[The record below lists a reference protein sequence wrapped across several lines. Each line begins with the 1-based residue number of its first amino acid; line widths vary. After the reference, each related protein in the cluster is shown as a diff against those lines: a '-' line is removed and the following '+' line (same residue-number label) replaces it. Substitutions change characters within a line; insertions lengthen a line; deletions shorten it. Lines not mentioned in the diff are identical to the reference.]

1 MDISSYPEPFKEAA
15 KSEAGTSG
23 AALSVLRTPTSTA
36 RLEYDV
42 DRCREYK
49 ILVPDVAESQPAAS
63 AAYRVLRTRFV
74 QRARTHLWTSV
85 GISSPGPGEGKS
97 VTALNLAL
105 SVALA
110 GNHDVYLIDL
120 DLRRP
125 KMWQYLGT
133 TPPRGITDYLTGDA
147 PADEILFSTDIKN
160 LTFAGA
166 IAGTN
171 KASELLSG
179 PRVPELFS
187 HINRKA
193 SNALILVDLPPLLS
207 TDDALIMGAL
217 VDACLLVISEGRSRR
232 DGTLK
237 ALELLEDFQDIAGLV
252 LNRSNTMV
260 TDYYAA
266 Y

>member
-1 MDISSYPEPFKEAA
+1 MDPSSTHETFEEFVEGEPIS
-15 KSEAGTSG
+15 GG
-23 AALSVLRTPTSTA
+23 ASLSFLPTTNSTVE
-36 RLEYDV
+36 LEYDV
-42 DRCREYK
+42 DRCREHK
-49 ILVPDVAESQPAAS
+49 ILVPEIVESQSAAA

-97 VTALNLAL
+97 VTTLNLAL
-105 SVALA
+105 SIALA

-125 KMWQYLGT
+125 KMWQYIGT

-147 PADEILFSTDIKN
+147 TADEVLFSSNIEN
-160 LTFAGA
+160 LVFAGA
-166 IAGTN
+166 VSGTN
-171 KASELLSG
+171 KASELLSSS
-179 PRVPELFS
+179 RVPELFS
-187 HINRKA
+187 HINKTA
-193 SNALILVDLPPLLS
+193 TNALILVDLPPLLS

-217 VDACLLVISEGRSRR
+217 VDACLLVVSEGRSRR

-237 ALELLEDFQDIAGLV
+237 ALELLEDFQDIAGIV
-252 LNRSNTMV
+252 MNRSNTMV
-260 TDYYAA
+260 TDYYTA